1 MKFYLSDG
9 RIKMA
14 KGINLIINGEE
25 ISMNEF
31 VSSVLH
37 DILIALLQNL
47 RGLED
52 LDEIKRIEI
61 SS

>member
-1 MKFYLSDG
+1 MT
-9 RIKMA
+9 

-31 VSSVLH
+31 VNSVLH
-37 DILIALLQNL
+37 DVLIALLQNL
-47 RGLED
+47 RGLGD
-52 LDEIKRIEI
+52 LDDIKRIEI